1 MGITRQQALDCFASD
16 DLIGI
21 GMEADALRRTLHPEG
36 VVTYT
41 IDRVLPCS
49 NPDLETSYASA
60 RESVALGVTGLH
72 LPPVPRQPVPLD
84 HFESL
89 FRGIKQRFPQVQLHG
104 LSATEVVALAAAENL
119 SLRDTIARLQDAG
132 LDCIAGTAV
141 ILNDE
146 IRKRAVPDKCS
157 TADWIGVHRT
167 AHQLGLSTKA
177 TMVFGVGETIADRID
192 HLEILRALQEETGGF
207 TAFTPLAAQPGD
219 VRIPPNVAEPT
230 AVEYLT
236 TLAVSRLYLD
246 NIPNLQGS
254 WATQGL
260 KVLQMGLRFGGND
273 VGAVL
278 LEERFGKP
286 GGATEEELRRII
298 REAGF
303 KPVQRDTLY
312 RTLFLN

>member
-1 MGITRQQALDCFASD
+1 M
-16 DLIGI
+16 
-21 GMEADALRRTLHPEG
+21 
-36 VVTYT
+36 
-41 IDRVLPCS
+41 
-49 NPDLETSYASA
+49 
-60 RESVALGVTGLH
+60 GVTGLH
-72 LPPVPRQPVPLD
+72 LPPVTRQPVTLG

-89 FRGIKQRFPQVQLHG
+89 FRGIKHRFPEIQLHG
-104 LSATEVVALAAAENL
+104 LSATQIVAIAAAENL
-119 SLRDTIARLQDAG
+119 SLRDTIARLRDAG

-146 IRKRAVPDKCS
+146 IRKRAVPDKCT
-157 TADWIGVHRT
+157 TAEWVNVHRT
-167 AHQLGLSTKA
+167 AHQLGLRTKA
-177 TMVFGVGETIADRID
+177 TMIFGVGETIADRVA
-192 HLEILRALQEETGGF
+192 HLEILRTLQEETGGF
-207 TAFTPLAAQPGD
+207 TAFTPLACQPGVAIVPPD
-219 VRIPPNVAEPT
+219 VPEPT

-273 VGAVL
+273 VGSVL
-278 LEERFGKP
+278 LEERFSKP
-286 GGATEEELRRII
+286 GGASEEELRRII

-312 RTLFLN
+312 RTMFLN